1 MSSFLWQRKI
11 DVAICLLLQMTLIG
25 SFHLLSTLRSPSGG
39 EPKTMASRTI

>member
-11 DVAICLLLQMTLIG
+11 DVAICLLLQMILIC

-39 EPKTMASRTI
+39 EPETMAERTI